1 MSIDKNSMNTAAAVY
16 TQIRD
21 SIVKGTYA
29 SGSQLKQD
37 KLAAELGV
45 SKIPI
50 REALVLLE
58 ADGFVETFP
67 GRGAIVATL
76 SAEEAEEIYLMR
88 IALEPVLL
96 QHSAPQTPQ
105 IEWARAEGVLVA
117 LDTSHLSF
125 IDWYELDREFH
136 TLLYK
141 NANLPRM
148 QKMVVALHGNLARYY
163 AVYQTFGA
171 DFYSA
176 GEKEHRAILT
186 ACKAGH
192 IESACEML
200 VSHLRRSSRALIES
214 LRSSHTIGEEP

>member
-1 MSIDKNSMNTAAAVY
+1 MSGNKHHMNTAASVY
-16 TQIRD
+16 AQIREQ
-21 SIVKGTYA
+21 IVKGVYP

-45 SKIPI
+45 SKIPV

-96 QHSAPQTPQ
+96 QRSARQTPP

-117 LDTSHLSF
+117 LDSTQLSF
-125 IDWYELDREFH
+125 IEWYELDREFH

-141 NANLPRM
+141 NAQLPRM
-148 QKMVVALHGNLARYY
+148 QKMVIALHGNLARYY
-163 AVYQTFGA
+163 AVYQAFGA
-171 DFYSA
+171 DFHRL
-176 GEKEHRAILT
+176 GEKEHREILT
-186 ACKAGH
+186 ACKAGNTE
-192 IESACEML
+192 IACEML
-200 VSHLRRSSRALIES
+200 VHHLKRSSQMLIKA
-214 LRSSHTIGEEP
+214 LRSAHSIGED